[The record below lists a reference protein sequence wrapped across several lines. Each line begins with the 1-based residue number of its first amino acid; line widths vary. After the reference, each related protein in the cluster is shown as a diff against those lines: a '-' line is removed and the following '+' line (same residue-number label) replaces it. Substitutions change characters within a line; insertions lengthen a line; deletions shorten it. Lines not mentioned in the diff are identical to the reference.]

1 MIAETVSLGL
11 FYFLIRL
18 FSSPV
23 SKPLVVPN
31 FILPQAF
38 YRVSTSI
45 GFLVFLLILTQLFES
60 LFKYFSYNLVGQLS
74 SFSRVY
80 TIQKIGSFV
89 LGVPYN
95 NYEQIKSGN
104 VITAIT
110 QGSEAIRFQ
119 IEELFTMI
127 TLIFLLAAYLIVL
140 VKLSAWMLVAATFFA
155 LTLAFLQRKLL
166 PKVKSATVKS
176 VEAFSRVNSIL
187 MENFNAYVYLN
198 SVAEFNW
205 PLKRLNS
212 AAATM
217 MNFSI
222 DRYRLA
228 AISQP
233 LSKFLTV
240 LFMGLLVV
248 AGNFY
253 WSSSDVKFAAIGTFF
268 IALQRLAGKLVD
280 LGQVFNSLANNFGP
294 LSLLDNLLSSA
305 HNVPTSFLADTSQNV
320 PYDLGHLRLRSISYS
335 YSNCVEKSLCDVS
348 LDIAP
353 YESIAIVGASGSGK
367 STLLKILTCL
377 IEPHTGKFSVG
388 EREMSYRNKIEYQ
401 HSLALVTHSPII
413 FSATICENITLVE
426 PGNVNQSLLEQSVI
440 NAGLQPLI
448 DSLDKGIFS
457 MMGEDGRGFSSG
469 QCQKIMIAR
478 ALYRSPSYLFLDEAT
493 SNLDPRSEMDVSL
506 ALKRLKGRMSVVF
519 VTHRLAGIK
528 DFDQIYV
535 MKHGRIVESG
545 NYAELIM
552 LGGCFHSM
560 ISTQDC
566 N

>member
-1 MIAETVSLGL
+1 MALFFHYPGKIFCQLKNILGFSNSPSARLQQQILAQNKKIIIGISLFGAAQMIAETVSLGL

-18 FSSPV
+18 FSSPA
-23 SKPLVVPN
+23 SKPLEVPN

-38 YRVSTSI
+38 YRFSTSI

-60 LFKYFSYNLVGQLS
+60 LFKYFSYNLVGHLS

-89 LGVPYN
+89 LSVPYN

-119 IEELFTMI
+119 IEELFTMM

-155 LTLAFLQRKLL
+155 LILAILQRKLL

-212 AAATM
+212 AASVM
-217 MNFSI
+217 MSFSI

-248 AGNFY
+248 AGNLY
-253 WSSSDVKFAAIGTFF
+253 WSSSDVKFAAIGTF
-268 IALQRLAGKLVD
+268 
-280 LGQVFNSLANNFGP
+280 
-294 LSLLDNLLSSA
+294 
-305 HNVPTSFLADTSQNV
+305 
-320 PYDLGHLRLRSISYS
+320 
-335 YSNCVEKSLCDVS
+335 
-348 LDIAP
+348 
-353 YESIAIVGASGSGK
+353 
-367 STLLKILTCL
+367 
-377 IEPHTGKFSVG
+377 
-388 EREMSYRNKIEYQ
+388 
-401 HSLALVTHSPII
+401 
-413 FSATICENITLVE
+413 
-426 PGNVNQSLLEQSVI
+426 
-440 NAGLQPLI
+440 
-448 DSLDKGIFS
+448 
-457 MMGEDGRGFSSG
+457 
-469 QCQKIMIAR
+469 
-478 ALYRSPSYLFLDEAT
+478 
-493 SNLDPRSEMDVSL
+493 
-506 ALKRLKGRMSVVF
+506 
-519 VTHRLAGIK
+519 
-528 DFDQIYV
+528 
-535 MKHGRIVESG
+535 
-545 NYAELIM
+545 
-552 LGGCFHSM
+552 
-560 ISTQDC
+560 
-566 N
+566 